1 MSSSTTGST
10 IYRTLPRWCLSTM
23 SKLCLCLWCS
33 WCFSTLSEL
42 GSACGCGGCGARG
55 ACLLCPIRGVVRLS
69 GTFWL
74 VLSSFFRW
82 QVPSVNLPKLGL
94 DCPPDSTRLHQ
105 TSYQTPPN
113 CSPDSPRFLTRS
125 EVASGYCKSCFHNN
139 LIQILSQVSL
149 FSQCNVVFSLSKL
162 AHTM

>member
-42 GSACGCGGCGARG
+42 GSACGCGARG

-94 DCPPDSTRLHQ
+94 DCPPDSTRLLTQ
-105 TSYQTPPN
+105 ICDQIGSTSHVVTMACTNITINVSICARIRPRALTNKSQN
-113 CSPDSPRFLTRS
+113 CGNS
-125 EVASGYCKSCFHNN
+125 ESCDKICIKFW
-139 LIQILSQVSL
+139 LL
-149 FSQCNVVFSLSKL
+149 F
-162 AHTM
+162 T